1 MTDIWPDR
9 PTVYLSTAEGNKP
22 RGGVY
27 HADALRAAADQAGV
41 NLVSLVQD
49 RSLVAPEQQ
58 HLVATPAEARD
69 RHKAGDVLVLTSAE
83 QFPAE
88 CSEAL
93 RDLPLVG
100 SAMTALVPEKTP
112 YADRANLRSGAAM
125 LTAQSDL
132 AWPEFAK
139 ATGVPRHR
147 PHEIIGSPPLDSL
160 PTWHAP
166 DPADR
171 RVAIPTLVTGEPAQI
186 DGDPNHPLARVARA
200 ASRFPLQ
207 AAVALK
213 QAGYEPVIFAH
224 PREDKQQYVDAGLTV
239 ADQRTI
245 NGIAG
250 DENTPGFRYV
260 VGNGG
265 SLNADLAALSREEN
279 GVTVGP
285 AVVALTYD
293 GQRWPPDYVYS
304 GCERLQVDTSVT
316 DALRAGADRAEL
328 VSSESIVT
336 ALDQARPATVQQAD
350 AINGPRDGA
359 AARRLVDAWK
369 EAGRTGPSQNDL
381 SSVQR
386 FVLDHG
392 SVPSPEAAAVA
403 RQNVAKGGEGPE
415 AERN

>member
-1 MTDIWPDR
+1 MTEIWPDR

-22 RGGVY
+22 RGGAY
-27 HADALRAAADQAGV
+27 HADALRAAAAEAGV

-49 RSLVAPEQQ
+49 RSLVPPEQQ
-58 HLVATPAEARD
+58 HLVATPAEAQA
-69 RHKAGDVLVLTSAE
+69 RHKPGDVLVLTSAE
-83 QFPAE
+83 EFPAQ

-112 YADRANLRSGAAM
+112 YADRANLRDGAAL
-125 LTAQSDL
+125 LTAPSEA
-132 AWPEFAK
+132 AWPEYAK

-147 PHEIIGSPPLDSL
+147 PHEVIGSPQLDSL
-160 PTWHAP
+160 PRWHAP

-186 DGDPNHPLARVARA
+186 DGDPDHPLARVARA

-213 QAGYEPVIFAH
+213 NAGYEPVIFAH
-224 PREDKQQYVDAGLTV
+224 PREDKQQYIDAGLTV

-250 DENTPGFRYV
+250 DENTPGFQYV

-279 GVTVGP
+279 GQTVGP

-304 GCERLQVDTSVT
+304 GCQRLEVDSSVT
-316 DALRAGADRAEL
+316 GALRDGADGVEL
-328 VSSESIVT
+328 ASAESIVT
-336 ALDQARPATVQQAD
+336 ALDQARPATVAQAD
-350 AINGPRDGA
+350 AINGPRDGQ
-359 AARRLVDAWK
+359 AARRLVETWK
-369 EAGRTGPSQNDL
+369 EVGRTGLSQADL
-381 SSVQR
+381 ASVQR
-386 FVLDHG
+386 YVLDHG

-403 RQNVAKGGEGPE
+403 KQNLTKGAEGPA
-415 AERN
+415 AERG